1 MSGFAY
7 GQSRPN
13 VIIVMADDMGWSDI
27 GCYGSEI
34 ETPNLDRLAKNG
46 LRFTQF
52 YNTGRCCPTRAS
64 LLTGTYPHQAGIGHM
79 MNDTGLPGYKGDLGT
94 DVQTIAEV
102 LKPAKYSTYLSGKW
116 HVTPKVTPGSSQ
128 HNWPRQRGFDRFY
141 GTIHGAGSFFD
152 PNSLTRG
159 NTLISPYA
167 DKEYEPEVFYYTDA
181 INDHAT
187 RFINEH
193 KGDDPFFL
201 YVAHTAP
208 HWPMHALP
216 EDMEKYKG
224 RYDDGWEVIRQARYQ
239 KQLEM
244 GLIDPK
250 WKLSPRDAEMW
261 KDAKNKE
268 WEIRLMEAY
277 AAMVDRLDQGL
288 GKVIGALEKRKM
300 LDNTLIM
307 FIADNGGCAEGM
319 GRKEG
324 IQYKDS
330 DPEIL
335 KPMKA
340 TDLQMDMIPKRTRD
354 GVVMKQGT
362 EVMTGGADTYHGYGK
377 AWANV
382 SNTPFREYKHWV
394 HEGGISTPLVAHW
407 PKGISAK
414 LRGKFEHQPA
424 HLIDLMATCVDL
436 AKADYPKEV
445 KGQKIVPM
453 QGVSLKPTFSGKA
466 IKREDPIYWE
476 HEGNRAIRIG
486 KWKLVAKGAN
496 GAWELYD
503 LDADRSELN
512 DLSEKHPQRAKEMA
526 DQWEAWAI
534 EAKAKP
540 WPWNRK
546 KSSFS
551 KKKVFNLEPDA
562 NLPSGVAP
570 MVAKKAFEV
579 EIQMGKQ
586 GNGILV
592 AQGGDAHG
600 WALSIEH
607 KVLRFFIRLNGKM
620 ESVAADQKLGDKEM
634 KIQAILHAS
643 GEVELCA
650 GKRKLGR
657 GMVSSLVKEMPQ
669 DGLQMGRD
677 EGGRV
682 GEYKDAFAF
691 DGEIKKGRIKIK

>member
-1 MSGFAY
+1 
-7 GQSRPN
+7 
-13 VIIVMADDMGWSDI
+13 MGWSDI

-239 KQLEM
+239 RQLEM

-407 PKGISAK
+407 PKGISEK

-486 KWKLVAKGAN
+486 KWKLVAKGSN
-496 GAWELYD
+496 GAWQLYD
-503 LDADRSELN
+503 LKEDRSELN

-579 EIQMGKQ
+579 EIQIGKQ

-600 WALSIEH
+600 WALSIEN
-607 KVLRFFIRLNGKM
+607 KVLRFFVRLNGKM

-634 KIQAILHAS
+634 KIQAMLHAS
-643 GEVELCA
+643 GEVELYA

>member
-1 MSGFAY
+1 
-7 GQSRPN
+7 
-13 VIIVMADDMGWSDI
+13 
-27 GCYGSEI
+27 
-34 ETPNLDRLAKNG
+34 
-46 LRFTQF
+46 
-52 YNTGRCCPTRAS
+52 
-64 LLTGTYPHQAGIGHM
+64 
-79 MNDTGLPGYKGDLGT
+79 
-94 DVQTIAEV
+94 
-102 LKPAKYSTYLSGKW
+102 
-116 HVTPKVTPGSSQ
+116 
-128 HNWPRQRGFDRFY
+128 
-141 GTIHGAGSFFD
+141 
-152 PNSLTRG
+152 
-159 NTLISPYA
+159 
-167 DKEYEPEVFYYTDA
+167 
-181 INDHAT
+181 
-187 RFINEH
+187 
-193 KGDDPFFL
+193 
-201 YVAHTAP
+201 
-208 HWPMHALP
+208 
-216 EDMEKYKG
+216 
-224 RYDDGWEVIRQARYQ
+224 
-239 KQLEM
+239 
-244 GLIDPK
+244 
-250 WKLSPRDAEMW
+250 
-261 KDAKNKE
+261 
-268 WEIRLMEAY
+268 
-277 AAMVDRLDQGL
+277 
-288 GKVIGALEKRKM
+288 
-300 LDNTLIM
+300 
-307 FIADNGGCAEGM
+307 M

-330 DPEIL
+330 DPDIL
-335 KPMKA
+335 RPMKG

-407 PKGISAK
+407 PKGIAK
-414 LRGKFEHQPA
+414 KLNGKFEHQPT

-453 QGVSLKPTFSGKA
+453 QGVSLKPAFSGKT
-466 IKREDPIYWE
+466 IKREDPIFWE

-496 GAWELYD
+496 GAWQLYD

-512 DLSEKHPQRAKEMA
+512 DLSEKHPQRAKDMA

-551 KKKVFNLEPDA
+551 KKKVFNLEPDS

-579 EIQMGKQ
+579 EVQMGKH

-600 WALSIEH
+600 WALSIEN
-607 KVLRFFIRLNGKM
+607 KVLRFFVRLNGKM
-620 ESVAADQKLGDKEM
+620 ESVAAVQKLGDKEM
-634 KIQAILHAS
+634 KIQAKLHAS
-643 GEVELCA
+643 GEVELYA
-650 GKRKLGR
+650 GKRTLGR
-657 GMVSSLVKEMPQ
+657 GKVSSLVKEMPQ